1 MADNGVFD
9 PESLHRLEGLVTNDP
24 ADTVDLEV
32 ADALLPGGL
41 PFALRELLQVSNG
54 VRVGETEVFGTSRLI
69 AANEDSDH
77 RWALGEQ
84 TLVIGQAGAGS
95 ALVMSYGR
103 PEVCEVDDDPWDART
118 TAETSDTPLELFTV
132 HQGRPLAQRST
143 WWAVPGLDDAMQMVR
158 TSLREELAAMAQT
171 VLGAANGEP
180 FSSELSGLFGF
191 AAADPDRAEE
201 LLTAAD
207 WESFLIN
214 YRPDPP
220 RPGSSAQVQWRLAC
234 DALLDPDHGEL
245 LDAARSTRTAP
256 GVPSP
261 DTVREFAFLSVLAK
275 AREELA
281 AQVTGDTGTRVDGP
295 GHRLAAV
302 YAAGHVPVSL
312 NQAR

>member
-118 TAETSDTPLELFTV
+118 TTETSDTPLELFTV

-143 WWAVPGLDDAMQMVR
+143 WCAVPGLDDAMQMVR
-158 TSLREELAAMAQT
+158 TSLREDLAAMAQT
-171 VLGAANGEP
+171 VLGAAYGAP
-180 FSSELSGLFGF
+180 LSSDIMGF
-191 AAADPDRAEE
+191 VAVDPDLAEE
-201 LLTAAD
+201 LLIAAD

-220 RPGSSAQVQWRLAC
+220 SPGSSAQAQWRLAC

-245 LDAARSTRTAP
+245 LDAARSTRVAS

-261 DTVREFAFLSVLAK
+261 DTVREFAFLSILAK
-275 AREELA
+275 AREELCV
-281 AQVTGDTGTRVDGP
+281 QVTGDASIRTDGP
-295 GHRLAAV
+295 GHRLAATYV
-302 YAAGHVPVSL
+302 SGHVPVSL